1 MRFFLGVLRFLRD
14 YPQHQCRLCHRLCL
28 DIAQPASFCRNII
41 NAKSCRPVF
50 NSQAGGRGIMMEESS
65 WIEPNSRK

>member
-28 DIAQPASFCRNII
+28 DIAQPASFCRDMI

-50 NSQAGGRGIMMEESS
+50 NSQAGALES
-65 WIEPNSRK
+65 

>member
-28 DIAQPASFCRNII
+28 DIAQPDC
-41 NAKSCRPVF
+41 VF
-50 NSQAGGRGIMMEESS
+50 LPQYD
-65 WIEPNSRK
+65 